1 MNEKIS
7 ENLLCEFF
15 TNLHLFCS
23 FYATHR
29 EQNLRRA
36 VEQSLNRERRAN
48 ELVKKGVLGYGENLD
63 HFIQPDEQITAG
75 KQRQTDCQQLV
86 PLKMQEGKN
95 DAHEKVYI
103 VNKRDDKQ
111 QFCAV
116 P

>member
-1 MNEKIS
+1 M
-7 ENLLCEFF
+7 
-15 TNLHLFCS
+15 
-23 FYATHR
+23 Y
-29 EQNLRRA
+29 
-36 VEQSLNRERRAN
+36 
-48 ELVKKGVLGYGENLD
+48 ELVKEGILGYGENLD
-63 HFIQPDEQITAG
+63 HFIQADKQITAG
-75 KQRQTDCQQLV
+75 KQRQADRQQLV